1 MKIHIA
7 IIAAALVTSVAFAGD
22 LTFEAVQKEFQ
33 QKALS
38 LLSEKDASATDL
50 QAKIAK
56 FADETFGAHPDLMR
70 KEAEQRFKSLPQF
83 PTTNLAAYAEHK
95 SWDQF
100 PLPPLETGWVWLMF
114 GWDPEKLADS
124 AKKTIL
130 SRQLGPEGYG
140 RLALLNACC
149 PDKVYRLGKGK
160 FPDLVVDSL
169 GDLFVI
175 KVEMTE
181 VGVCKPISVE
191 WMKKKE
197 SRNKGSTLST
207 EGAPSDEK

>member
-1 MKIHIA
+1 MHFA
-7 IIAAALVTSVAFAGD
+7 IIMTTLVTTASFAGEP
-22 LTFEAVQKEFQ
+22 TFDSVQNEFQ

-38 LLSEKDASATDL
+38 LLAEEDASVTDL
-50 QAKIAK
+50 QTKIAK

-70 KEAEQRFKSLPQF
+70 KETERRFKSLPQF
-83 PTTNLAAYAEHK
+83 PAKDLTAYVEHK

-100 PLPPLETGWVWLMF
+100 PLPPLESGWVWLMF

-140 RLALLNACC
+140 RIALLNACC

-181 VGVCKPISVE
+181 VGVCKPTSVR
-191 WMKKKE
+191 WLKKKE
-197 SRNKGSTLST
+197 SRTTESTPT
-207 EGAPSDEK
+207 K

>member
-1 MKIHIA
+1 MKIHTA
-7 IIAAALVTSVAFAGD
+7 TIAAMLIASVSFAGKP
-22 LTFEAVQKEFQ
+22 TFESVQKEFQ
-33 QKALS
+33 EKALS
-38 LLSEKDASATDL
+38 LLSEEDSSFSDL
-50 QAKIAK
+50 QTKIAK

-70 KEAEQRFKSLPQF
+70 KEAERRFKGLSQF
-83 PTTNLAAYAEHK
+83 PAKNLASYVEHK

-100 PLPPLETGWVWLMF
+100 PLPPLESGWVWLLF

-149 PDKVYRLGKGK
+149 PDKVYRLGKDK

-181 VGVCKPISVE
+181 LGVCKPTAVK

-197 SRNKGSTLST
+197 SRTTESTPT
-207 EGAPSDEK
+207 K

>member
-1 MKIHIA
+1 MKLHIA
-7 IIAAALVTSVAFAGD
+7 IIATMLIASASLAGNP
-22 LTFEAVQKEFQ
+22 TFEFVQKQFQ
-33 QKALS
+33 EKALS
-38 LLSEKDASATDL
+38 LLSEEDASVTDL

-56 FADETFGAHPDLMR
+56 FADETFGAHPNLMR
-70 KEAEQRFKSLPQF
+70 KEAEQRFKSLPQYS
-83 PTTNLAAYAEHK
+83 TKDLIAYVEHK
-95 SWDQF
+95 SWDQC
-100 PLPPLETGWVWLMF
+100 PLPPLESGWVWLMF

-130 SRQLGPEGYG
+130 SSQLGPEGYG
-140 RLALLNACC
+140 RLALLNVCC

-175 KVEMTE
+175 KVEMTD
-181 VGVCKPISVE
+181 VGVCKPTSVR

-197 SRNKGSTLST
+197 SRTTESTPT
-207 EGAPSDEK
+207 K

>member
-1 MKIHIA
+1 MKIRIA
-7 IIAAALVTSVAFAGD
+7 IIAATLIASASFAGKP
-22 LTFEAVQKEFQ
+22 TFESVQKEFQ

-38 LLSEKDASATDL
+38 LLSKEETSVNDL
-50 QAKIAK
+50 QAKIAE

-70 KEAEQRFKSLPQF
+70 KEAERQFKGLPQF
-83 PTTNLAAYAEHK
+83 PAKNLTSYVEHK

-100 PLPPLETGWVWLMF
+100 PLPPLESGWVWLMF

-130 SRQLGPEGYG
+130 ARQLGPEGFG

-149 PDKVYRLGKGK
+149 PDKVYRLGGGK
-160 FPDLVVDSL
+160 FPDLVLDSL

-181 VGVCKPISVE
+181 VGVCKPTSVR

-197 SRNKGSTLST
+197 SRTKGATLST
-207 EGAPSDEK
+207 EGVPSAEK

>member
-1 MKIHIA
+1 MKIHVA
-7 IIAAALVTSVAFAGD
+7 IIAAMLITSAIFAGEP
-22 LTFEAVQKEFQ
+22 TFESVQKEFQ
-33 QKALS
+33 AKALS
-38 LLSEKDASATDL
+38 LLAEEDASVNDL
-50 QAKIAK
+50 QTKIAK
-56 FADETFGAHPDLMR
+56 FADETFGAHPDLMS
-70 KEAEQRFKSLPQF
+70 KEAERRFKSLPQF
-83 PTTNLAAYAEHK
+83 ATTDLKSYVEHK

-100 PLPPLETGWVWLMF
+100 PLPPLESGWMWLMF

-130 SRQLGPEGYG
+130 SRQLGPEGFG
-140 RLALLNACC
+140 RLALLNVCC

-175 KVEMTE
+175 KVEMTDA
-181 VGVCKPISVE
+181 GVCKPTSVR

-197 SRNKGSTLST
+197 SRTTESTPT
-207 EGAPSDEK
+207 K